1 MIKALL
7 IVSALSGGAD
17 YTTEMPA
24 MKSCLEAR
32 TAITKQDPTIKT
44 LCVPKSDEKAEIKEF
59 FGMFMGMVDQ
69 IMERQELDRL
79 NRDLERQDRPCLL
92 CTEQSEEE

>member
-17 YTTEMPA
+17 YTTEMPS

-44 LCVPKSDEKAEIKEF
+44 LCVPKTDEKAEIKEF
-59 FGMFMGMVDQ
+59 FGMFMDIIDQ
-69 IMERQELDRL
+69 IREKEALDRFTREE
-79 NRDLERQDRPCLL
+79 NQTCPL
-92 CTEQSEEE
+92 CTESE

>member
-17 YTTEMPA
+17 YTTEMPS

-32 TAITKQDPTIKT
+32 TAITKQDPTIKS
-44 LCVPKSDEKAEIKEF
+44 LCVPKTDDKAEIKEF
-59 FGMFMGMVDQ
+59 FGMFMDIIVK
-69 IMERQELDRL
+69 IREKEALDRFTREE
-79 NRDLERQDRPCLL
+79 NRTCPL
-92 CTEQSEEE
+92 CTESE

>member
-7 IVSALSGGAD
+7 IVTALAGGID
-17 YTTEMPA
+17 YTTEMPS

-44 LCVPKSDEKAEIKEF
+44 LCVPKSDDKAEIKEF
-59 FGMFMGMVDQ
+59 FGMFMDIIDQ
-69 IMERQELDRL
+69 IREKEALDTLVREE
-79 NRDLERQDRPCLL
+79 NRPCPH
-92 CTEQSEEE
+92 CTESE

>member
-7 IVSALSGGAD
+7 IVTALSGGAD
-17 YTTEMPA
+17 YTTEMPS

-44 LCVPKSDEKAEIKEF
+44 LCIPKSDEKAEIKEF
-59 FGMFMGMVDQ
+59 FGMFMDIIDQ
-69 IMERQELDRL
+69 IREKEVLERLDRSCE
-79 NRDLERQDRPCLL
+79 D
-92 CTEQSEEE
+92 CTEY

>member
-17 YTTEMPA
+17 YTTEMPS

-44 LCVPKSDEKAEIKEF
+44 LCVPKSDDKAEIKEF
-59 FGMFMGMVDQ
+59 FSMFMDIIDQ
-69 IMERQELDRL
+69 IREKEALDTLVREENRQCPD
-79 NRDLERQDRPCLL
+79 
-92 CTEQSEEE
+92 CTESE

>member
-17 YTTEMPA
+17 YTTEMPS

-32 TAITKQDPTIKT
+32 TAITKQDPTIKS
-44 LCVPKSDEKAEIKEF
+44 LCVPKTDDKAEIKEF
-59 FGMFMGMVDQ
+59 FGMFMDIIDQ
-69 IMERQELDRL
+69 IREKETLDRFTREE
-79 NRDLERQDRPCLL
+79 NRTCPL
-92 CTEQSEEE
+92 CTESE

>member
-17 YTTEMPA
+17 YTTEMPS

-32 TAITKQDPTIKT
+32 SAITKQDPTIKS
-44 LCVPKSDEKAEIKEF
+44 LCVPKTDDKAEIKEF
-59 FGMFMGMVDQ
+59 FGMFMDIIDQ
-69 IMERQELDRL
+69 IREKEALDRFTREE
-79 NRDLERQDRPCLL
+79 NRPCPL
-92 CTEQSEEE
+92 CTESE

>member
-17 YTTEMPA
+17 YTTEMPS

-44 LCVPKSDEKAEIKEF
+44 LCVPKSDDKAEIKEF
-59 FGMFMGMVDQ
+59 FGMFMDIIDQ
-69 IMERQELDRL
+69 IREKEALDRFTREE
-79 NRDLERQDRPCLL
+79 NRTCPL
-92 CTEQSEEE
+92 CTESE

>member
-17 YTTEMPA
+17 YTTEMPS

-32 TAITKQDPTIKT
+32 SAITEQDPTIKS
-44 LCVPKSDEKAEIKEF
+44 LCVPKTDDKAEIKEF
-59 FGMFMGMVDQ
+59 FGMFMDIIDQ
-69 IMERQELDRL
+69 IREKEALDRFTREE
-79 NRDLERQDRPCLL
+79 NRTCPL
-92 CTEQSEEE
+92 CTESE

>member
-7 IVSALSGGAD
+7 IVTALAGGID
-17 YTTEMPA
+17 YTTEMPS

-32 TAITKQDPTIKT
+32 IVITKQDPTIKT

-59 FGMFMGMVDQ
+59 FGMFMDIIDQ
-69 IMERQELDRL
+69 IREKEALDRFSREE
-79 NRDLERQDRPCLL
+79 NHFCPN
-92 CTEQSEEE
+92 CTESE

>member
-7 IVSALSGGAD
+7 IVSALSGGID
-17 YTTEMPA
+17 YTTEMPS

>member
-17 YTTEMPA
+17 YTTEMPS

-32 TAITKQDPTIKT
+32 SAITKQDPTIKS
-44 LCVPKSDEKAEIKEF
+44 LCVPKTDDKAEIKEF
-59 FGMFMGMVDQ
+59 FGMFMDIIDQ
-69 IMERQELDRL
+69 IREKEALDRFTREE
-79 NRDLERQDRPCLL
+79 NQTCPL
-92 CTEQSEEE
+92 CTESE

>member
-17 YTTEMPA
+17 YTTEMPS

-32 TAITKQDPTIKT
+32 TAITKQDPTIKS
-44 LCVPKSDEKAEIKEF
+44 LCVPKTDEKAEIKEF
-59 FGMFMGMVDQ
+59 FGMFMDIIDQ
-69 IMERQELDRL
+69 IREKEALDTLVREE
-79 NRDLERQDRPCLL
+79 NR
-92 CTEQSEEE
+92 T

>member
-1 MIKALL
+1 MMIKALL
-7 IVSALSGGAD
+7 IVTALSGGAD
-17 YTTEMPA
+17 YTTEMPS

-59 FGMFMGMVDQ
+59 FGMFMDIIDQ
-69 IMERQELDRL
+69 IREKEALDRFTREE
-79 NRDLERQDRPCLL
+79 NRTCPL
-92 CTEQSEEE
+92 CTESE

>member
-17 YTTEMPA
+17 YTTEMPS

-44 LCVPKSDEKAEIKEF
+44 LCVPKTDEKAEIKEF
-59 FGMFMGMVDQ
+59 FGMFMDIIDQ
-69 IMERQELDRL
+69 IREKEALDRYTREE
-79 NRDLERQDRPCLL
+79 NRTCPL
-92 CTEQSEEE
+92 CTESE

>member
-17 YTTEMPA
+17 YTTEMPS

-32 TAITKQDPTIKT
+32 TAITKQDPTIKS
-44 LCVPKSDEKAEIKEF
+44 LCVPKTDEKAEIKEF
-59 FGMFMGMVDQ
+59 FGMFMDIIDQ
-69 IMERQELDRL
+69 IREKEALDRFTREE
-79 NRDLERQDRPCLL
+79 NRTCPL
-92 CTEQSEEE
+92 CTESE

>member
-7 IVSALSGGAD
+7 IVTALAGGVD
-17 YTTEMPA
+17 YTTEMPS

-44 LCVPKSDEKAEIKEF
+44 LCVPKSDDKAEIKEF
-59 FGMFMGMVDQ
+59 FGMFMDIIDQ
-69 IMERQELDRL
+69 IREKEALDRFS
-79 NRDLERQDRPCLL
+79 REEKHFCPD
-92 CTEQSEEE
+92 CTESE

>member
-7 IVSALSGGAD
+7 IVTALAGGID
-17 YTTEMPA
+17 YTTEMPS

-44 LCVPKSDEKAEIKEF
+44 LCVPKSDDKAEIKEF
-59 FGMFMGMVDQ
+59 FGMFMDIIDQ
-69 IMERQELDRL
+69 IREKEALDTFVREEHRQCPD
-79 NRDLERQDRPCLL
+79 
-92 CTEQSEEE
+92 CTESE

>member
-7 IVSALSGGAD
+7 IVTALAGGID
-17 YTTEMPA
+17 YTTEMPS

-44 LCVPKSDEKAEIKEF
+44 LCVPKTDEKAEIKEF
-59 FGMFMGMVDQ
+59 FGMFMGIIDQ
-69 IMERQELDRL
+69 IREKEALDTLVREE
-79 NRDLERQDRPCLL
+79 NRPCPH
-92 CTEQSEEE
+92 CTESE

>member
-7 IVSALSGGAD
+7 IVTALTGGVD
-17 YTTEMPA
+17 YTTEMPS

-44 LCVPKSDEKAEIKEF
+44 LCVPKGDETAKMKEF
-59 FGMFMGMVDQ
+59 FGIFMGMVDQ
-69 IMERQELDRL
+69 IVERQELERL
-79 NRDLERQDRPCLL
+79 NREENRECPDCPE
-92 CTEQSEEE
+92 SE

>member
-7 IVSALSGGAD
+7 IVTALAGGVD
-17 YTTEMPA
+17 YTTEMPS

-44 LCVPKSDEKAEIKEF
+44 LCVPKSDDKAEIKEF
-59 FGMFMGMVDQ
+59 FGMFMDIIDQ
-69 IMERQELDRL
+69 IREKEALDRL
-79 NRDLERQDRPCLL
+79 SRDENHFCPD
-92 CTEQSEEE
+92 CTESE

>member
-7 IVSALSGGAD
+7 NVTALAGGAD
-17 YTTEMPA
+17 YTTEMPS

-44 LCVPKSDEKAEIKEF
+44 LCIPKSDEKAEIKEF
-59 FGMFMGMVDQ
+59 FGMFMDIIDQ
-69 IMERQELDRL
+69 IREKEVLERLDRSCE
-79 NRDLERQDRPCLL
+79 D
-92 CTEQSEEE
+92 CTEYE

>member
-17 YTTEMPA
+17 YTTEMPS

-32 TAITKQDPTIKT
+32 TAITKQDPTIKS
-44 LCVPKSDEKAEIKEF
+44 LCVPKTDEKAEIKEF
-59 FGMFMGMVDQ
+59 FGMFMDIIDQ
-69 IMERQELDRL
+69 IREKEALDRFTREE
-79 NRDLERQDRPCLL
+79 NRPCPL
-92 CTEQSEEE
+92 CTESE

>member
-7 IVSALSGGAD
+7 IVTALAGGVD
-17 YTTEMPA
+17 YTTEMPS

-44 LCVPKSDEKAEIKEF
+44 LCVPKADEKAEIKEF
-59 FGMFMGMVDQ
+59 FGMFMGIIDQ
-69 IMERQELDRL
+69 IREKEALDRFTGTE
-79 NRDLERQDRPCLL
+79 NRTCPL
-92 CTEQSEEE
+92 CTESE

>member
-7 IVSALSGGAD
+7 IVTALSGGAD
-17 YTTEMPA
+17 YTTEMPS

-59 FGMFMGMVDQ
+59 FGMFMDIIDQ
-69 IMERQELDRL
+69 IREKEALDRFTREE
-79 NRDLERQDRPCLL
+79 NRTCPL
-92 CTEQSEEE
+92 CTESE

>member
-17 YTTEMPA
+17 YTTEMPS

-44 LCVPKSDEKAEIKEF
+44 LCVPKTDEKAEIKEF
-59 FGMFMGMVDQ
+59 FGMFMDIIDQ
-69 IMERQELDRL
+69 IREKEALDRFTREE
-79 NRDLERQDRPCLL
+79 NRPCPL
-92 CTEQSEEE
+92 CTESE

>member
-17 YTTEMPA
+17 YTTEMPS

-32 TAITKQDPTIKT
+32 SAITKQDPTIKS
-44 LCVPKSDEKAEIKEF
+44 LCVPKTDDKAEIKEF
-59 FGMFMGMVDQ
+59 FGMFMDIIDQ
-69 IMERQELDRL
+69 IRGKDALDRFTREE
-79 NRDLERQDRPCLL
+79 NRTCPL
-92 CTEQSEEE
+92 CTESE